1 MWYDY
6 RVPRFSRLWSGLLLG
21 AGCLVGSPCQL
32 AAMSIEARPSFP
44 GWVLI
49 QAQPEPGPVGAQTK
63 TGMAP
68 QGATETGSFTELHEA
83 LAAARERLEELSK
96 AAEAVA
102 STGQLRQDLAALKQE
117 NQELI
122 DEIAT
127 LQSKNREFESGAQGA
142 EARVAELSAALEEAT
157 ARARQID
164 EELVAVRWEN
174 AQLNTSL
181 AQTRA
186 ARKEDQEVARQSEER
201 LRARVAALE
210 AGGEDTAAQLTR
222 LREQAQSSERELT
235 IANDA
240 RAQAEAQLAELRDR
254 LDQVETASTRVD
266 EVERQLRAAK
276 EEAASARQD
285 LARTV
290 QITAAL
296 ERERDEL
303 RARLT
308 TAEQANDQLLSEV
321 AALREAAGSATQVA
335 RENLIAVENQIRELN
350 EALRAAAPAAGAVSA
365 ASASSATEG
374 LDTVSAAT
382 VSNDGDDG
390 AAAEGETDADL
401 AALKSASAQRPASGD
416 GADPA
421 PSELPLEQRLHVEGL
436 LADLSGTKEPD
447 GLKMV
452 VPGGVLFAVNS
463 EDIQEGAYDT
473 LAKVAELIDIY
484 DGRKVHIVGH
494 TDALGDAGYNKTLSE
509 RRAELVKRFFV
520 DEFDIDEARLSTEG
534 QGEARPIASNA
545 TQEGRRANRR
555 VEVLILD

>member
-1 MWYDY
+1 MWYDC
-6 RVPRFSRLWSGLLLG
+6 RVPRSSRLWSGLLLG
-21 AGCLVGSPCQL
+21 TGCLVGSPCQL
-32 AAMSIEARPSFP
+32 AAMSIEARPSLP

-49 QAQPEPGPVGAQTK
+49 QAQPEPGPVGAQPE

-68 QGATETGSFTELHEA
+68 RGAAETGSFTELHEA

-102 STGQLRQDLAALKQE
+102 STGQLRQDLVALKQE

-127 LQSKNREFESGAQGA
+127 LQSKNRELEGAARGA

-186 ARKEDQEVARQSEER
+186 ARKEDQEAARQSQDT

-222 LREQAQSSERELT
+222 LREQAQSSRRELT

-254 LDQVETASTRVD
+254 LDQAETASTRVD

-290 QITAAL
+290 QVTAAL

-308 TAEQANDQLLSEV
+308 TAEQANDQLHSEV

-335 RENLIAVENQIRELN
+335 RQNLIAVENQIRELN
-350 EALRAAAPAAGAVSA
+350 EALRAAAPDAGAVPA
-365 ASASSATEG
+365 ASASAATEG
-374 LDTVSAAT
+374 RDKVAAET
-382 VSNDGDDG
+382 PANDGDDG
-390 AAAEGETDADL
+390 AATEGETVADL
-401 AALKSASAQRPASGD
+401 ADLKSASAQHPASGD
-416 GADPA
+416 GAGTA

-494 TDALGDAGYNKTLSE
+494 TDALGDSGYNKTLSE

-555 VEVLILD
+555 VEVLILN